1 MFALSVIAARCQ
13 GRVAAPSVCCA
24 VACIPL
30 AAAPTAPP
38 CFRRWR
44 RSSPLPQRGSPWHV
58 GQVYAGRA
66 KYDVPETVVLR
77 CLGQRQLDKV
87 RLSRSRCPRK
97 QGPPFYALSGLRR
110 PVESGPAC
118 QRLPL
123 WGSWREAPERASP
136 ARKDHPCS
144 DKQTLCQ
151 RDAIA
156 APSNHRQHPCPL
168 RHLR

>member
-1 MFALSVIAARCQ
+1 MRRRVFFAVFVCPLSLLRRQLPRQRHALSVIAARCQ
-13 GRVAAPSVCCA
+13 
-24 VACIPL
+24 
-30 AAAPTAPP
+30 
-38 CFRRWR
+38 
-44 RSSPLPQRGSPWHV
+44 LPQRGSPWHV
-58 GQVYAGRA
+58 GQVPAGRA

-77 CLGQRQLDKV
+77 CLGQQQLDKV

-97 QGPPFYALSGLRR
+97 QGPPFCAISDLRR

-118 QRLPL
+118 QWLPL

-136 ARKDHPCS
+136 ARKDRPCS
-144 DKQTLCQ
+144 DKQALCQ
-151 RDAIA
+151 SDAIA

>member
-1 MFALSVIAARCQ
+1 MRRRVFFAVFVCPLSLLRSQLPRQRHALSVIAARCQ
-13 GRVAAPSVCCA
+13 LS
-24 VACIPL
+24 
-30 AAAPTAPP
+30 
-38 CFRRWR
+38 
-44 RSSPLPQRGSPWHV
+44 QRESPWHV
-58 GQVYAGRA
+58 GQVPAGRA
-66 KYDVPETVVLR
+66 KHDVPETVVLR

-118 QRLPL
+118 QWLPL

-151 RDAIA
+151 RDTIA

>member
-1 MFALSVIAARCQ
+1 MRRSSFLRPFLFALSVIAARCQ
-13 GRVAAPSVCCA
+13 
-24 VACIPL
+24 
-30 AAAPTAPP
+30 
-38 CFRRWR
+38 
-44 RSSPLPQRGSPWHV
+44 LPQRGSPWHV
-58 GQVYAGRA
+58 GQVPAGRA

-97 QGPPFYALSGLRR
+97 QGPPFCAISGLRR
-110 PVESGPAC
+110 PVESGPAR

-151 RDAIA
+151 SDAIA